1 MKGLEIAR
9 AYYEQYGEPML
20 REKFPGLMPFVAA
33 GLAGSGSECWG
44 FDDEI
49 SRDHDF
55 EPGFCLFLPGE
66 DVVDRRTAFELERA
80 YAALPKE
87 FMGLRRSLVAPVGG
101 PRHGVLRT
109 AEFMT
114 DKVGKADGNL
124 SLMEWLY
131 MPEFSLA
138 EAVNGEIF
146 MDGYGEVTAIRER
159 LRRRPEDVRLKK
171 LAGQLLLMGQSG
183 QYNYRRCLQHGET
196 AAAQLAAV
204 EFVKSTM
211 AAVFLLNDVYQPYYK
226 WCFRAMRALP
236 KLALTAELL
245 EYLLTTDNEPDTAEE
260 KSRVMEGIA
269 ADVIGELR
277 EQGLLGELR
286 EQGLT
291 GTDVNRETQ
300 GRGLTGAVGADL
312 EKCAYTVNDRIGDAQ
327 IRNMHILAAV

>member
-55 EPGFCLFLPGE
+55 EPGFSLFLPGE

-146 MDGYGEVTAIRER
+146 MDGYGEVAAIRER

-183 QYNYRRCLQHGET
+183 QYNYRRCLQHGEA

-312 EKCAYTVNDRIGDAQ
+312 EKYAYMVNDMISDAR

>member
-55 EPGFCLFLPGE
+55 EPGFSLFLPGE

-146 MDGYGEVTAIRER
+146 MDGYGEVAAIRER

-312 EKCAYTVNDRIGDAQ
+312 EKYAYMVNDMISDAR
-327 IRNMHILAAV
+327 IRNIHILAAV